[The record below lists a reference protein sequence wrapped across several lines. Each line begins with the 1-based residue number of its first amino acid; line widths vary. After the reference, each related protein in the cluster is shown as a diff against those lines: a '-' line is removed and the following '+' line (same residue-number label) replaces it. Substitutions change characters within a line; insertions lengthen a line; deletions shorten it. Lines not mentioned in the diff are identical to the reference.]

1 LSNTDKGAVG
11 LIPAL
16 NLANLTLSNSVKPQ
30 EKTPVER
37 KDIEVEYDLMNNLGF
52 NLCIV
57 PQSLVIRWSCISGL
71 REIIRKRSL

>member
-1 LSNTDKGAVG
+1 MSNTDKGAVG